1 MPKVSIIM
9 PCLNVVKFLKQCI
22 DSVINQ
28 TLIDIEILIIDAGST
43 DGTLEILSEYQK
55 KDSRIR
61 LLHSA
66 KKSYGYQV
74 NQGISIAAG
83 EYIGIVETDDFV
95 QADMFD
101 VLYAKA
107 LETKAD
113 YVKGISEA
121 FCQGKNG
128 VEWKYLIIPCKELMH
143 QLEYCARP
151 KDSPNLFLYD
161 NFIWNGIYR
170 KEFIQNIKLSETPG
184 AAFQDIGALFQI
196 ISKAD
201 KGVYIKHLVYH
212 YRQDNLDASSYNKKG
227 LLYAAAEYKYIELY
241 LDKLSE
247 EWKKVY
253 FLKMSGLS
261 VDRFYFM
268 ARSGEFWTES
278 KDGILEL
285 HQKIQKAVNQ
295 KIVSKDD
302 CESWQNGLWEKLIIF
317 LKNPNELYELL
328 KCIYIKKWKR
338 LKEISNILQQHKA
351 YIFGAGR
358 LGQFL
363 HVYLQF
369 QGIGNIIAFCDN
381 NEQLQGMNLQG
392 IPVISLE
399 EAVNQVSEIYYII
412 ATRSSKNRREMY
424 EQLICIGVPKEQIE
438 LYDIEEDLQLLTM
451 SDKMR
456 LQR

>member
-1 MPKVSIIM
+1 M
-9 PCLNVVKFLKQCI
+9 PCLNVVKFLRQCI

-28 TLIDIEILIIDAGST
+28 TLVDIEILIIDAGST
-43 DGTLEILSEYQK
+43 DGTVEVLTEYQK

-66 KKSYGYQV
+66 KKSYGYQI
-74 NQGISIAAG
+74 NQGIAMATG
-83 EYIGIVETDDFV
+83 EFIGIVETDDFV
-95 QADMFD
+95 QIDMFE
-101 VLYAKA
+101 VLYKKA

-128 VEWKYLIIPCKELMH
+128 MEWKFLIMPCKELVD
-143 QLEYCARP
+143 QFEYCTIP
-151 KDSPNLFLYD
+151 KDSPDFFLYD

-170 KEFIQNIKLSETPG
+170 KEFIQNIKLNETPG

-212 YRQDNLDASSYNKKG
+212 YRQDNQDASSYNKKG
-227 LLYAAAEYKYIELY
+227 FLYAAAEYKYIELY
-241 LDKLSE
+241 LNKLSE

-278 KDGILEL
+278 KDGIHEL
-285 HQKIQKAVNQ
+285 RQKIQKAVNQ
-295 KIVSKDD
+295 KIVLKDD
-302 CESWQNGLWEKLIIF
+302 CESWQNGLWEKLNIF

-328 KCIYIKKWKR
+328 KCVYEKKCER

-381 NEQLQGMNLQG
+381 NEQFQGMNLQG
-392 IPVISLE
+392 IPIISLE
-399 EAVNQVSEIYYII
+399 EAVNHISGIYYII
-412 ATRSSKNRREMY
+412 AARSSKNREEMY

-438 LYDIEEDLQLLTM
+438 LYDVEEDLHLLIT
-451 SDKMR
+451 SDKMKP
-456 LQR
+456 QH